1 MKLNEHLELRGKHS
15 FMSPSRAAWERY
27 DPDKLVN
34 AYINS
39 FATEV
44 GTCVHEFA
52 ERCISNHI
60 KLAKTDK
67 KMLMYHLVTHGIP
80 DYVYDLEFI
89 YPTVMAYVNDAIGF
103 RMHPEVILAYS
114 DFCFGTADTLIF
126 TEKDRFLRIH
136 DLKTGH
142 KPAAIEQLVKY
153 AALFCLE
160 YNVKPNS
167 IKSELRIY
175 QNNEAIIYT
184 PETSEIES
192 MANTV
197 IEGSRILENFVLKG
211 I

>member
-1 MKLNEHLELRGKHS
+1 MKLNEHSELRGKHS
-15 FMSPSRAAWERY
+15 FMSPSKAAWERY

-52 ERCISNHI
+52 ENCITNRI
-60 KLAKTDK
+60 KLAKNDK
-67 KMLMYHLVTHGIP
+67 KMLNYHLVTHGIP
-80 DYVYDLEFI
+80 DYVYELDFI

-103 RMHPEVILAYS
+103 RMHSEVILAYS
-114 DFCFGTADTLIF
+114 EFCFGTADALIF

-136 DLKTGH
+136 DLKTGRR
-142 KPAAIEQLVKY
+142 AAGIEQLIKY

-160 YNVKPNS
+160 YNVKPS
-167 IKSELRIY
+167 SMSSELRIY
-175 QNNEAIIYT
+175 QNNEAMIYI
-184 PETSEIES
+184 PETSEIEA
-192 MANTV
+192 MANTI
-197 IEGSRILENFVLKG
+197 IEGSRILENFVVKG